1 VIEHNLDIIKCADWI
16 IDMGP
21 TGGANGG
28 FIIAQGNPEQISN
41 DKNSITA
48 TYLKK
53 ELERSAAINKKRDIT
68 QNDIPEK
75 KKRTS
80 KKNI

>member
-1 VIEHNLDIIKCADWI
+1 
-16 IDMGP
+16 MGP

-28 FIIAQGNPEQISN
+28 FIIAQGNPEQISI

-53 ELERSAAINKKRDIT
+53 ELERSAFINKKRDIT
-68 QNDIPEK
+68 QNDIP
-75 KKRTS
+75 
-80 KKNI
+80 